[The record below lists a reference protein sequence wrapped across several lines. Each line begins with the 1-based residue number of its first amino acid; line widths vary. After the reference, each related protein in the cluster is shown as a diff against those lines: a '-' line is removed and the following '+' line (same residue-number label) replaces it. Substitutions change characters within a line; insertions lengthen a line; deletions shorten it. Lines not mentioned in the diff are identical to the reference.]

1 MSRLLAID
9 PGRSKCG
16 LVLVDLAE
24 GLVLQGKVVKASLV
38 IDVIKI
44 WQKEKSLEE
53 IVLGNGTSSSFWE
66 DKLRGFAPLKVVEE
80 QGTTLRA
87 RQRYWELW
95 PPNDWLKWLP
105 RGLFLPPHD
114 LDAVAAL
121 VLLEDYLDRKF
132 IWNGSPLFRIEP

>member
-24 GLVLQGKVVKASLV
+24 GLVLQGKVVKVSLV
-38 IDVIKI
+38 MEVIKI
-44 WQKEKSLEE
+44 WQKEKSLQE
-53 IVLGNGTSSSFWE
+53 IVLGNGTSSSLWE
-66 DKLRGFAPLKVVEE
+66 KKLRGLAPLKVVEE
-80 QGTTLRA
+80 KGTTLRA
-87 RQRYWELW
+87 RERYWELW

-105 RGLFLPPHD
+105 RGLFVPPYD

-132 IWNGSPLFRIEP
+132 VWNGAPLFRI